1 MFDMHRYKR
10 YNDSIQVN
18 SAYKLNQE
26 VWTMAE
32 RNRNLREDLIQA
44 GIDEINIHGANG
56 FSFRRVADAC
66 QVSSAAPYKHF
77 KDKKEFIS
85 AIIDHVNAQWFIAQ
99 DEVIRECSDDPR
111 DQMVSVATAYI
122 RFLMENPHYRQIL
135 MLKNADFDNLYHRKR
150 GEMNSVTEKIMMRVK
165 ETYNLSDEVWHRKS
179 LMVRSLLFG
188 SVFMFDSGEFKY
200 SEQSLADLRYVIDRE
215 FTVL

>member
-1 MFDMHRYKR
+1 ML
-10 YNDSIQVN
+10 I
-18 SAYKLNQE
+18 KLNQE
-26 VWTMAE
+26 VWIMAE
-32 RNRNLREDLIQA
+32 RNKNLREDLIQA

-66 QVSSAAPYKHF
+66 HVSSAAPYKHF

-85 AIIDHVNAQWFIAQ
+85 AIIDHVNTQWFIAQ
-99 DEVIRECSDDPR
+99 DEVIRNCSDDPR

-122 RFLMENPHYRQIL
+122 RFLMEHPHYRQIL

-150 GEMNSVTEKIMMRVK
+150 GEMNSVTEKIMLRVK

-188 SVFMFDSGEFKY
+188 AVFMFDSGEFKY